1 MLQVKGIKVLFLITI
16 KEEIVLKAYDTENLR
31 NVCLVGHGGAGK
43 TSLAEAFLFS
53 SGAVNRM
60 GKVSEGNTVSDYLP
74 EEIKHKVSIS
84 TGLIPVEWQGV
95 KINVLDAPGYSDFFG
110 EVKSALRV
118 VECGVLVLCGVS
130 GLEVQA
136 EIVWDTMEEQELPRA
151 VFINKLDRENAS
163 FDKVFQQLKAAY
175 PQRNFT
181 PLFLPIGQEANFQG
195 VVDVIR
201 RKAYYYE
208 AKSTGKYNV
217 KNVPPELV
225 EDLEVWREHLA
236 EVASEVDDEVLA
248 KYLEGEALTE
258 EDYLKIL
265 PSALQQNLIVPVLC
279 GSAYKNIGIANL
291 LDFFRT
297 EVSPPSVLPNKAAL
311 VFKTLADP
319 YVGKMSFFRVYGG
332 KFSSE
337 SLVYNS
343 TRSIEEKIG
352 QTFYLRGKIQ
362 EPIAKVVAGD
372 IAVVAKLQDIG
383 TGDTLCAKDQQL
395 KLPGIV
401 FPDPTLNVAI
411 EPKSKGDEDKLGSAL
426 ARLAEEDP
434 TIKVEKNIETRELIL
449 KGIGEMHLEIL
460 QEKLLRKF
468 GVAVIVRVPRVPYR
482 ETIRKQVKVEG
493 KHKKQ
498 SGGHGQYG
506 HVWITME
513 PSDKGDLEFTEHVFG
528 GSVPKQYFPAVE
540 KGIREAMAEGILAG
554 YPVTDIKITLNDGS
568 YHSVDSSEMAFKLA
582 AILAFR
588 KGAELAKPTLL
599 EPVVNVVVNVPE
611 VYMGDVIGD
620 LNGKRGKV
628 LGMEAEGKYQVI
640 NAHVP
645 QAEMMRYAIDLR
657 SLTHGKG
664 FFKMDFLQ
672 YEEVPARLSESLVSQ
687 LKSVQR

>member
-1 MLQVKGIKVLFLITI
+1 M
-16 KEEIVLKAYDTENLR
+16 
-31 NVCLVGHGGAGK
+31 
-43 TSLAEAFLFS
+43 
-53 SGAVNRM
+53 
-60 GKVSEGNTVSDYLP
+60 
-74 EEIKHKVSIS
+74 
-84 TGLIPVEWQGV
+84 
-95 KINVLDAPGYSDFFG
+95 
-110 EVKSALRV
+110 
-118 VECGVLVLCGVS
+118 
-130 GLEVQA
+130 EVQA

-208 AKSTGKYNV
+208 AKSTGKYSV